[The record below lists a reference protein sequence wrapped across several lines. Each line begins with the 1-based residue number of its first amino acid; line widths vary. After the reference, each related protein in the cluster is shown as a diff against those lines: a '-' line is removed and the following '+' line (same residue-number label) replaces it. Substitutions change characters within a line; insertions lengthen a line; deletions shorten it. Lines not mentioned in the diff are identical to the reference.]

1 MACSP
6 GNEVKRDDT
15 ITVGMEATAVN
26 SLIYIAQ
33 ENKYFADNG
42 IRVVIKDDYPS
53 GAAATEG
60 MLSGE
65 VDIATTA
72 ELAIVRYAFAGTE
85 VRTLGSI
92 DMFMHMKLIG
102 RKDRGITNI
111 SDLEGKRIGVP
122 VKTAADF
129 KLGRFLD
136 LNNIDK
142 ARITIVDIQAPQALT
157 SLMQGDVDAIVT
169 WQPNVMDIED
179 QLGENAVVWEV
190 QSGQPM
196 YCVLMTTEKWVA
208 EYPELGERFMKS
220 LFLAENFLIENNEKA
235 RAIVQQRLGYDDRY
249 IRTIWSEHQFSL
261 RLDQSLILA
270 MEDQARWMID
280 NGLTEERK
288 VPDLLSYLHAG
299 SLEAVKPEAVFL
311 IR

>member
-1 MACSP
+1 
-6 GNEVKRDDT
+6 
-15 ITVGMEATAVN
+15 
-26 SLIYIAQ
+26 
-33 ENKYFADNG
+33 
-42 IRVVIKDDYPS
+42 
-53 GAAATEG
+53 
-60 MLSGE
+60 
-65 VDIATTA
+65 
-72 ELAIVRYAFAGTE
+72 
-85 VRTLGSI
+85 
-92 DMFMHMKLIG
+92 
-102 RKDRGITNI
+102 
-111 SDLEGKRIGVP
+111 
-122 VKTAADF
+122 
-129 KLGRFLD
+129 
-136 LNNIDK
+136 
-142 ARITIVDIQAPQALT
+142 
-157 SLMQGDVDAIVT
+157 MQGDVDAIVT